1 MSHSLKKETSWPLV
15 SFPVPPQVGHL
26 WVRESLLTSSFIGLL
41 SNSGNVWYEGGS
53 DGAEGAIWSN
63 SDTFPSLVGSDR
75 MFFWKVVISF
85 SRLLRNQ
92 RLTPSVIFI
101 FALIPV
107 SGYANKNYLRSQST
121 LQAARTKMAA
131 CGTLSCRAK
140 VCYSTFYYVEAKL
153 QWVLSM

>member
-1 MSHSLKKETSWPLV
+1 M

-26 WVRESLLTSSFIGLL
+26 FVSESVLTSSFIGLL

-53 DGAEGAIWSN
+53 DGVEGAIWLN

-75 MFFWKVVISF
+75 MFFWKVVIFF
-85 SRLLRNQ
+85 SRFLPNHRVS
-92 RLTPSVIFI
+92 PCVIFI
-101 FALIPV
+101 LASSLV

-131 CGTLSCRAK
+131 WGTLSCRAK
-140 VCYSTFYYVEAKL
+140 VCYSTCYYDEAKL
-153 QWVLSM
+153 LWVLSM